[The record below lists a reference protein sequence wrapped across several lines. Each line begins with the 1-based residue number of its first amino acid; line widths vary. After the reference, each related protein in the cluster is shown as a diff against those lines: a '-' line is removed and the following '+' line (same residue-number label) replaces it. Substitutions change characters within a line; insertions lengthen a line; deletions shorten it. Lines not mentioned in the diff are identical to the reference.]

1 MGVLPTDRLTRGHF
15 AVLGLLAMLAPLATS
30 FYLPGLP
37 ELGTDL
43 GVSVPQAQLTVSAT
57 LIGLALGAG
66 TETAWALAVRK
77 GWAGK

>member
-1 MGVLPTDRLTRGHF
+1 MQPFLPQLARVLARYLSSALMTVGF
-15 AVLGLLAMLAPLATS
+15 LAPGLGAELARD
-30 FYLPGLP
+30 P
-37 ELGTDL
+37 EVIG
-43 GVSVPQAQLTVSAT
+43 

>member
-1 MGVLPTDRLTRGHF
+1 MTVLPADRLTRGHF

-43 GVSVPQAQLTVSAT
+43 GCQSRWRS
-57 LIGLALGAG
+57 
-66 TETAWALAVRK
+66 
-77 GWAGK
+77 